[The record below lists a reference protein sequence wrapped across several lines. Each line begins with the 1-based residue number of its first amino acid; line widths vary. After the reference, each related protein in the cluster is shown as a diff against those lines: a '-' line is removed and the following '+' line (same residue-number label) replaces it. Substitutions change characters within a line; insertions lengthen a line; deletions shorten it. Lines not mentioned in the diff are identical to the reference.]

1 MRSSLGLTSSTRFH
15 HGPSFT
21 CLPPS
26 RWKWTLLIGVYGQLA
41 STHPLNPWE
50 AQVAQQRAGLHSTPL
65 LLPIFALPSF
75 SNSFVLAQIAQMS
88 RSMTIWSS
96 IPKAI
101 SLITVLWIIPVEFH
115 SLVLRRERWPFW
127 AKNTL
132 MFPFS
137 YSRGTVFSSTMCVFI
152 NLECRVLSDLI
163 LRFRSWCSFRH
174 TKKCLLKSWY
184 IFLVTFN
191 YLSEPYTPLAIS
203 EKQIQEVWDP

>member
-15 HGPSFT
+15 HGPPFT

-26 RWKWTLLIGVYGQLA
+26 SWKWTLLIGVYGQLA

-50 AQVAQQRAGLHSTPL
+50 AQVAQQRAGLHSTRL

-75 SNSFVLAQIAQMS
+75 SDSFVLAQIAQMS

-115 SLVLRRERWPFW
+115 SLVLRRERCPSEP
-127 AKNTL
+127 K
-132 MFPFS
+132 
-137 YSRGTVFSSTMCVFI
+137 I
-152 NLECRVLSDLI
+152 H
-163 LRFRSWCSFRH
+163 WCSCFPIPEELSSVPH
-174 TKKCLLKSWY
+174 YVCLHKPRIWS
-184 IFLVTFN
+184 
-191 YLSEPYTPLAIS
+191 S
-203 EKQIQEVWDP
+203 